1 MADIKEFFQLF
12 QTQMDEQRRQ
22 TEALV
27 TAITKGLDRS
37 TPKISFPMFS
47 PFDSTSELWTDY
59 WARFQ
64 TFVAANAIP
73 GDRVAQIF
81 LTNQT
86 KVTYKLLSNMASQQ
100 SPARDIN
107 ELSIDDIAE
116 FMRSQFD
123 PTRYIVRERFKFWSD
138 LKRRPGE
145 SILELAAR
153 IRQDAV
159 TCEFVSIKDPLDEA
173 MKTRFVCSVNNEAV
187 LKALFKVKDAEL
199 TFAKA
204 ISVAVE
210 TEDAAKVAKETVYG
224 SSGRPVGAVN
234 KVQDKCPSDGE
245 NSRPKAPSQRQKTD
259 FPKGT
264 CPRCG
269 KTDHSARDCPFKE
282 YICNFCK
289 KTGHLQSV
297 CLQKRK
303 DSHSVKVITKQRLG
317 SVKRINSVPQLQQEI
332 QIRGQQFTFEVD
344 TGAGDNFCSTE
355 VWTKLGKPPLTPTT
369 NRYEVANGQPLLTLG
384 TFEAAVSLLEKG
396 STTRTENIFFT
407 VSKVSRLNLLGR
419 DAIVQLGI
427 NLPAL
432 LGISSVLPPT
442 KESDRSNAV
451 FPILQD
457 LKSDVALQE
466 ACQRVCQ
473 DFPDLFKPE
482 LGCLKDLQL
491 EIQFKP
497 DSKPLFCKP
506 RVVPFA
512 LQEDL
517 TQAYDVGIA
526 KGVWRPA
533 QFNSYGTPVVP
544 IRKKAAAEESN
555 ASLSTLN
562 WSFTGTLCHSQMT

>member
-27 TAITKGLDRS
+27 TALTKGLDHS

-73 GDRVAQIF
+73 GNRVAQIF
-81 LTNQT
+81 VTNQT

-100 SPARDIN
+100 SPAKDIN
-107 ELSIDDIAE
+107 ELSIDDIAK
-116 FMRSQFD
+116 FMWSQFD
-123 PTRYIVRERFKFWSD
+123 PTRYIVHERFKFWSD

-153 IRQDAV
+153 IRHDAV
-159 TCEFVSIKDPLDEA
+159 TS
-173 MKTRFVCSVNNEAV
+173 V
-187 LKALFKVKDAEL
+187 LKALFKIKDAEL

-210 TEDAAKVAKETVYG
+210 TVDAAKVAKETVYG

-234 KVQDKCPSDGE
+234 KFQDKYPSDGE

-269 KTDHSARDCPFKE
+269 KMDHSARDCPFKE

-344 TGAGDNFCSTE
+344 TGAGDN
-355 VWTKLGKPPLTPTT
+355 V
-369 NRYEVANGQPLLTLG
+369 NRW
-384 TFEAAVSLLEKG
+384 
-396 STTRTENIFFT
+396 
-407 VSKVSRLNLLGR
+407 
-419 DAIVQLGI
+419 
-427 NLPAL
+427 
-432 LGISSVLPPT
+432 
-442 KESDRSNAV
+442 
-451 FPILQD
+451 
-457 LKSDVALQE
+457 DV
-466 ACQRVCQ
+466 
-473 DFPDLFKPE
+473 
-482 LGCLKDLQL
+482 
-491 EIQFKP
+491 
-497 DSKPLFCKP
+497 
-506 RVVPFA
+506 
-512 LQEDL
+512 
-517 TQAYDVGIA
+517 IA
-526 KGVWRPA
+526 M
-533 QFNSYGTPVVP
+533 QT
-544 IRKKAAAEESN
+544 
-555 ASLSTLN
+555 
-562 WSFTGTLCHSQMT
+562 